1 MIKPLV
7 KAIVTGGAGFIGSH
21 IVDFLI
27 KTGYSVVVIDNLS
40 SGRKD
45 FLREALRSGR
55 VRLVQD
61 DLKSSNGRW
70 IHEFRGADIVY
81 HFAANPEVRVSMTNP
96 RIHFNENVL
105 VTFNVLEACRINDVK
120 ELVFASSST
129 VYGDAKKFPT
139 PEDYEPKEPISV
151 YGAAKLASENLIV
164 TYSTAYGVRS
174 LILRF
179 ANIVG
184 PRQSHGVIIDF
195 IRKLRSNPTVLE
207 ILGDGSQRKSYLHVR
222 DLISGI
228 DVALKAL
235 RNGGKS
241 YEVFNLGNEDW
252 ITVKRIAELVVE
264 EMNLKNVE
272 FRYKPATPDGR
283 GWKGDVKFMLLDI
296 SKIKAY
302 GWKPSMNSE
311 EALRD
316 AIRAALTSQTSGVA
330 SC

>member
-1 MIKPLV
+1 MV
-7 KAIVTGGAGFIGSH
+7 KAVVTGGAGFIGSH
-21 IVDFLI
+21 IVDSLI
-27 KTGYSVVVIDNLS
+27 KEGYDVVVIDNLS

-45 FLREALRSGR
+45 FLKEAMRSGR
-55 VRLVQD
+55 VKLVLD
-61 DLKSSNGRW
+61 DLKVPNGRW
-70 IHEFRGADIVY
+70 VREFKDADIVY

-96 RIHFNENVL
+96 RIHFDENVL
-105 VTFNVLEACRINDVK
+105 VTFNVLEACRVNGVK

-164 TYSTAYGVRS
+164 TYSIAYGVRS

-195 IRKLRSNPTVLE
+195 IRKLRSNPAVLE
-207 ILGDGSQRKSYLHVR
+207 ILGDGTQRKSYLHVK

-228 DVALKAL
+228 NVALEAL
-235 RNGGKS
+235 RSSGRP

-252 ITVKRIAELVVE
+252 VTVKRIAELVIE
-264 EMNLKNVE
+264 EMGLKDVE

-296 SKIKAY
+296 SKIKAH
-302 GWKPSMNSE
+302 GWRPSMNSE

-316 AIRAALTSQTSGVA
+316 AIRAALSN
-330 SC
+330 

>member
-1 MIKPLV
+1 MV
-7 KAIVTGGAGFIGSH
+7 KAVVTGGAGFIGSH
-21 IVDFLI
+21 IVDSLI
-27 KTGYSVVVIDNLS
+27 KEGYDVVVIDNLS

-45 FLREALRSGR
+45 FLKEAMRSGR
-55 VRLVQD
+55 VKLVLD
-61 DLKSSNGRW
+61 DLKVPNGRW
-70 IHEFRGADIVY
+70 VREFKDADIVY

-96 RIHFNENVL
+96 RIHFDENVL
-105 VTFNVLEACRINDVK
+105 VTFNVLEACRVNGVK

-164 TYSTAYGVRS
+164 TYSIAYGVRS

-195 IRKLRSNPTVLE
+195 IRKLRSNPAVLE
-207 ILGDGSQRKSYLHVR
+207 ILGDGTQRKSYLHVK

-228 DVALKAL
+228 NVALEAL
-235 RNGGKS
+235 RNNGKP

-252 ITVKRIAELVVE
+252 VTVKRIAELVIE
-264 EMNLKNVE
+264 EMGLKDVE

-296 SKIKAY
+296 SKIKAH
-302 GWKPSMNSE
+302 GWRPSMNSE

-316 AIRAALTSQTSGVA
+316 AIRAALSN
-330 SC
+330 

>member
-1 MIKPLV
+1 MIKSLV
-7 KAIVTGGAGFIGSH
+7 KAVVTGGAGFIGSH
-21 IVDFLI
+21 IVDSLI
-27 KTGYSVVVIDNLS
+27 NEGYDVIVVDNLS

-45 FLREALRSGR
+45 FLREAMRSGR
-55 VRLVQD
+55 VRLVLD
-61 DLKSSNGRW
+61 DLKNPNGRW
-70 IHEFRGADIVY
+70 VQEFKGADIVY
-81 HFAANPEVRVSMTNP
+81 HFAANPEVRVSMANP

-105 VTFNVLEACRINDVK
+105 VTFNVLEACRVNGVK

-164 TYSTAYGVRS
+164 TYSIAYGVRS

-207 ILGDGSQRKSYLHVR
+207 ILGDGTQRKSYLHVK

-228 DVALKAL
+228 NVALEVL
-235 RNGGKS
+235 RSGGKP

-252 ITVKRIAELVVE
+252 VTVKRIAELVVE
-264 EMNLKNVE
+264 EMGLKDVE

-296 SKIKAY
+296 SKIKAH
-302 GWKPSMNSE
+302 GWRPSMNSE

-316 AIRAALTSQTSGVA
+316 AIRAALSN
-330 SC
+330 

>member
-1 MIKPLV
+1 LV

-61 DLKSSNGRW
+61 DLKNSNGRW

-264 EMNLKNVE
+264 EMDLKNVE

>member
-1 MIKPLV
+1 MV

-61 DLKSSNGRW
+61 DLKNSNGRW

-264 EMNLKNVE
+264 EMDLKNVE

>member
-1 MIKPLV
+1 MIKSLV
-7 KAIVTGGAGFIGSH
+7 KAVVTGGAGFIGSH
-21 IVDFLI
+21 MVDFLI
-27 KTGYSVVVIDNLS
+27 KEGYDVVVIDNLS
-40 SGRKD
+40 SGRMD
-45 FLREALRSGR
+45 FLREAMRSGR
-55 VRLVQD
+55 VKLVLE
-61 DLKSSNGRW
+61 DLKNPNGGW
-70 IHEFRGADIVY
+70 VQEFRGADIVY
-81 HFAANPEVRVSMTNP
+81 HFAANPEVRVSMINP
-96 RIHFNENVL
+96 RVHFDENVL
-105 VTFNVLEACRINDVK
+105 VTFNVLEACRVNDVR

-129 VYGDAKKFPT
+129 VYGDAEKFPT

-164 TYSTAYGVRS
+164 TYSVAYGVRS

-195 IRKLRSNPTVLE
+195 IRKLRLNPAVLE
-207 ILGDGSQRKSYLHVR
+207 ILGDGTQRKSYLHVK
-222 DLISGI
+222 DLISGVN
-228 DVALKAL
+228 VALKAL
-235 RNGGKS
+235 RSGGKP

-264 EMNLKNVE
+264 EMGLKNVE

-296 SKIKAY
+296 SKIKAH
-302 GWKPSMNSE
+302 GWRPSMSSE

-316 AIRAALTSQTSGVA
+316 AIRAALSSQSPGVA
-330 SC
+330 GC